1 MKLIIILI
9 FFLSTKSFF
18 SQDHHSSF
26 TEILKRNVT
35 DGKVNY
41 QGLLSEK
48 SFDKYLDQLK
58 KTNPDTI
65 KSLNDKMAFWIN
77 AYNAYTL
84 KIIIDNYPLES
95 INDLHSGGLI
105 FGSIFSTTIWDKDFV
120 IINNKKT
127 SLSTIEHKI
136 LRKKFNEPRI
146 HFAIVCA
153 SISCPPLRDE
163 AFEGYKL
170 NEQLTNQA
178 ILFLNDETRNKFD
191 ANKKEATISKIF
203 DWFEEDFG
211 DDDEKVLQFL
221 SKYVAEPIATNI
233 KKYLVDWDIG
243 YKSYNWNLNE

>member
-9 FFLSTKSFF
+9 FFLITKSVF

-26 TEILKRNVT
+26 IEILKRNVA

-41 QGLLSEK
+41 QSLLSEK

-58 KTNPDTI
+58 NTNPDTI
-65 KSLNDKMAFWIN
+65 KNSNDKMAFWIN

-84 KIIIDNYPLES
+84 KIILDNYPVES

-105 FGSIFSTTIWDKDFV
+105 LGSIFNTTVWDKDFV
-120 IINNKKT
+120 IINNKET
-127 SLSTIEHKI
+127 SLSNIEHKI

-170 NEQLTNQA
+170 DKQLTDQA
-178 ILFLNDETRNKFD
+178 KLFLDDETRNEFD
-191 ANKKEATISKIF
+191 INKKEAEISKIF

-211 DDDEKVLQFL
+211 DDDEKPLLFI
-221 SKYVAEPIATNI
+221 SKYVSDKISNSI
-233 KKYLVDWDIG
+233 KSNVSDWDIG
-243 YKSYNWNLNE
+243 YLDYNWKLNE